1 MSEADRYKMTVTNAA
16 KLYGIRIPQRAEP
29 VHEV

>member
-16 KLYGIRIPQRAEP
+16 KLYGIKIPQKAEA
-29 VHEV
+29 VS